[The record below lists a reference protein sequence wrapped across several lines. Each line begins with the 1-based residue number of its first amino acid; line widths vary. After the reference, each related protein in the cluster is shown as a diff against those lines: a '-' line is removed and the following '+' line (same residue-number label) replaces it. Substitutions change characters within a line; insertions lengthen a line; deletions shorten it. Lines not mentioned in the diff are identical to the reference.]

1 MNSALN
7 IVKII
12 LLSIIAVALV
22 LILIFLLNGKMNIK
36 GFTLYEKT
44 ELVYEET
51 YNEALD
57 NLKVIT
63 TSNDVVIE
71 EKETDSINVKVYDRK
86 DAKPTSKVENN
97 TLIIENEREEKIGF
111 SFGINGNSRIVI
123 TVPKNSTYNLDV
135 EGTSS
140 DVDSSINLKDVNI
153 DTKSGD
159 ISLKDSINTVIN
171 TTSGDI
177 TVGDTNKLE
186 ATTNSGDI
194 KTGNVT
200 ESIYAKATSGDFLLG
215 DINGKL
221 TLNTTSGDIKINK
234 VNLKNNSTIKVISGD
249 VLIGK
254 TNDIYIDAHAVSG
267 DIKVNKNNRK
277 SDYELKI
284 DTTSG
289 DITVNN

>member
-22 LILIFLLNGKMNIK
+22 LILVFMLNGKMDIK

-51 YNEALD
+51 YNEEID
-57 NLKVIT
+57 NLKVLT

-97 TLIIENEREEKIGF
+97 TLIIENKTEGKIGF
-111 SFGINGNSRIVI
+111 SFGIMGSSRIVI

-140 DVDSSINLKDVNI
+140 DIDSSINLKNVNI
-153 DTKSGD
+153 ETKSGD
-159 ISLKDSINTVIN
+159 ISLKDSNNTIIN

-177 TVGDTNKLE
+177 TVGDSNKLE
-186 ATTNSGDI
+186 VTTNSGDI
-194 KTGNVT
+194 KTGNIT
-200 ESIYAKATSGDFLLG
+200 ESINAKATSGDFLLG

-234 VNLKNNSTIKVISGD
+234 VNLTNNSTIKVTSGD
-249 VLIGK
+249 IVISK
-254 TNDIYIDAHAVSG
+254 TNDIYIDAHAISG
-267 DIKVNKNNRK
+267 DVKINTNNRHAK
-277 SDYELKI
+277 YELKI
-284 DTTSG
+284 NTTSG
-289 DITVNN
+289 DIIVNN

>member
-12 LLSIIAVALV
+12 LLSVIAIALV

-51 YNEALD
+51 FKEEVT

-63 TSNDVVIE
+63 TSNDVKIE
-71 EKETDSINVKVYDRK
+71 EAEQEGIKVEIYDRK
-86 DAKPTSKVENN
+86 DAKPEAHIEDN
-97 TLIIENEREEKIGF
+97 TLVIENKSDVRIGF

-123 TVPKNSTYNLDV
+123 TVPKGNTYDLDI

-140 DVDSSINLKDVNI
+140 DVYSLIDLKDVNI
-153 DTKSGD
+153 KVTSGDIKLNDSHNTTIKTTSGDVELGSTNKLSINVKSGD
-159 ISLKDSINTVIN
+159 IDVDNVNSKLTIE

-177 TVGDTNKLE
+177 NIRKLE
-186 ATTNSGDI
+186 LDSDS
-194 KTGNVT
+194 
-200 ESIYAKATSGDFLLG
+200 SIRVTSGDV
-215 DINGKL
+215 
-221 TLNTTSGDIKINK
+221 T
-234 VNLKNNSTIKVISGD
+234 
-249 VLIGK
+249 IGK
-254 TNDIYIDAHAVSG
+254 TNDIYIDTSVMSG
-267 DIKVNKNNRK
+267 DVKVNTNNRHANQ
-277 SDYELKI
+277 ELKI
-284 DTTSG
+284 KTTSG

>member
-22 LILIFLLNGKMNIK
+22 LILIFLLNGKVNIK

-51 YNEALD
+51 YTENVE
-57 NLKVIT
+57 NLKVLT

-86 DAKPTSKVENN
+86 DAKPTSKIENN
-97 TLIIENEREEKIGF
+97 TLIIENKKEPSIGF
-111 SFGINGNSRIVI
+111 SFGINGSAKIVI

-140 DVDSSINLKDVNI
+140 DIDSSINLKDVNI
-153 DTKSGD
+153 SVTSGD
-159 ISLKDSINTVIN
+159 ISLKDSNNIAIK
-171 TTSGDI
+171 TTSGD
-177 TVGDTNKLE
+177 VKLGSTNTSSINVK
-186 ATTNSGDI
+186 SGDI
-194 KTGNVT
+194 
-200 ESIYAKATSGDFLLG
+200 SIEEINNKLTLSATSGDVRI
-215 DINGKL
+215 D
-221 TLNTTSGDIKINK
+221 KIN
-234 VNLKNNSTIKVISGD
+234 LNSDSSISVVSGD

-254 TNDIYIDAHAVSG
+254 TNDIYINTSVVSG
-267 DIKVNKNNRK
+267 DVKVKTNNRHAK
-277 SDYELKI
+277 NELKI
-284 DTTSG
+284 KTTSG